1 MSIGE
6 RIKAARKAADLNQ
19 SELARAAGVTPTVIS
34 CYEAGLYKPRADTV
48 GSLAKVLGVSSDYLT
63 YGDDQ
68 EDDEE
73 VAEEVV
79 APAVKTVPEVLAKA
93 KAEIA
98 ALLGVPLN
106 KVRLDMS
113 ITG

>member
-1 MSIGE
+1 MSIGK

-34 CYEAGLYKPRADTV
+34 SYEAGLYKPRPDTV
-48 GSLAKVLGVSSDYLT
+48 ASLAKVLGVSPNHLT
-63 YGDDQ
+63 TGD
-68 EDDEE
+68 DDEE
-73 VAEEVV
+73 DEEVV
-79 APAVKTVPEVLAKA
+79 APVAKTVPEVLAKA

-106 KVRLDMS
+106 KVKLDMS